1 MEVISELI
9 NIVLESGEM
18 NTDHNEIV
26 TNKLLQQNIHKLHKQ
41 VFVKVKVSYHPVRS
55 VLWSDRR
62 WLAQKIFSIEANHD
76 LILLYT
82 SRSQSQMQL
91 MSSTRRTLNNLHRNI
106 NNNIFPPA
114 SVKPESHI
122 IVKVSEAEYKTDRVC
137 LIKSERQPNRLAA

>member
-55 VLWSDRR
+55 V
-62 WLAQKIFSIEANHD
+62 F
-76 LILLYT
+76 
-82 SRSQSQMQL
+82 
-91 MSSTRRTLNNLHRNI
+91 
-106 NNNIFPPA
+106 
-114 SVKPESHI
+114 
-122 IVKVSEAEYKTDRVC
+122 
-137 LIKSERQPNRLAA
+137 